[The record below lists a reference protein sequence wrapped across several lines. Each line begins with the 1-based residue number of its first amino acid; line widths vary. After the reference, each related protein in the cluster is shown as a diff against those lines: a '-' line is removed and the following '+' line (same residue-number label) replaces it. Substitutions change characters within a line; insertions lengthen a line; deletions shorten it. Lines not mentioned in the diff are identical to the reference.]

1 MIFETTVTNFLILG
15 INFATS
21 ILAARLL
28 GPDGRGALALVLLYP
43 QAVANI
49 GLLGIDRSVSILGG
63 KKELSN
69 PVLAIASI
77 SLALTVPAIIIIYS
91 LVTLQIDDPE
101 LVKLSLVYSL
111 YTPAL
116 YWFLLTISWFNGLG
130 HFREYNLSR
139 FAFYGSYL
147 ALLITLWVTKDSLLQ
162 GFVYANLVSV
172 YVAMFVS
179 GLFIF
184 KRVRRPLF
192 ISCSTLIQD
201 CISIFKKAL
210 VFLLPSILVVLAT
223 RLDQIILT
231 NYLAVEYLGLFVVYL
246 AFGRLIGPL
255 ANAINVNIFHFSISE
270 GKYNISRIMRIS
282 IFVYFASLIIMYG
295 MAPFAIGLLYGSEY
309 TTHIAS
315 ARILLV
321 SSFFFFASQVFNEY
335 LKGRSQG
342 VQDTIS
348 QLLYIV
354 ILVVGGYVLI
364 PLYSIAGLALSM
376 AFGDFIKFVYLLLL
390 FSKKTGFPTHTLVF
404 LRKDDLVWVSF
415 MIKLKLSNM
424 KANAHV

>member
-1 MIFETTVTNFLILG
+1 MIFETAVTNFLILG

-63 KKELSN
+63 KKELST
-69 PVLAIASI
+69 PVLAIGMIA
-77 SLALTVPAIIIIYS
+77 LALTIPAIIVIYI
-91 LVTLQIDDPE
+91 LVTSQIDDPE
-101 LVKLSLVYSL
+101 LVKFSLVYSL

-130 HFREYNLSR
+130 YFRDYNLSR

-147 ALLITLWVTKDSLLQ
+147 ALLIILWVTRDSFLQ

-172 YVAMFVS
+172 YVAMLVS

-192 ISCSTLIQD
+192 SSYSTLIQD
-201 CISIFKKAL
+201 CRGIFKKAL
-210 VFLLPSILVVLAT
+210 IFLVPSILAVLAT
-223 RLDQIILT
+223 KLDQIILT

-255 ANAINVNIFHFSISE
+255 ANAINVNIFRFSISE
-270 GKYNISRIMRIS
+270 GNYNISRIMRVS
-282 IFVYFASLIIMYG
+282 IFVYLVSLVGMFII
-295 MAPFAIGLLYGSEY
+295 APLAIRLFYGSDY
-309 TTHIAS
+309 LTHISS

-342 VQDTIS
+342 RQDTVS

-354 ILVVGGYVLI
+354 TLVVSGYILV
-364 PLYSIAGLALSM
+364 PQYSIAGLALSM
-376 AFGDFIKFVYLLLL
+376 TLGDFIKFVYLLII
-390 FSKKTGFPTHTLVF
+390 FSRKTGFPTHALLF
-404 LRKDDLVWVSF
+404 LRKDDAVWASY
-415 MIKLKLSNM
+415 MIKLKLSSM
-424 KANAHV
+424 KAKAHA